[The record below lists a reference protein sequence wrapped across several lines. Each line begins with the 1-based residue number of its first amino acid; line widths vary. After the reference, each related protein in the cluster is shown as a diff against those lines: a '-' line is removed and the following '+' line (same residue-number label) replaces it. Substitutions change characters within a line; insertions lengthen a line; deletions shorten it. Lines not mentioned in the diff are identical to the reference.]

1 MRSISLNKMILFFV
15 SLVQVLLCFI
25 LPNEKLKEI
34 VHLLF
39 FIQFVCGLL
48 ISRDHKNKW
57 YFLFSPSFLVFFYV
71 NINFFIGAYSL
82 KENISLEV
90 YQHRSTSYNLIS
102 SLHIAYAYMTVCSLI
117 SMLVLPKQLI
127 DVNKEIKK
135 ENNVEEYSYFKI
147 TIFIILFL
155 TFSLIKVDLS
165 LIGGAGDFS
174 TIPKSIASIL
184 LFYELS
190 KVKYKFRYFLY
201 AIVLLIFVF
210 TNFES
215 KREAVFMLIP
225 ILFLENL
232 FGNIQTFKFSIK
244 KFFISV
250 FSIIVLVY
258 ALLVMTIA
266 RGFGGYDV
274 TNPLNSVKYVK
285 DLINDFNIGGLLF
298 TISEAPTTTYVSI
311 KAVSLASENS
321 NLLTY
326 GSTYWKLFFIPIP
339 RSLFEEKPMS
349 MTLIYTKI
357 EDPSFY
363 GVGGSLPIN
372 VFAEAFWNFHFFG
385 VVFIGFMIYFLNQ
398 SYSKMISLIQ
408 LNTIS
413 PLVAGYLFAF
423 TYLIGF
429 YRGFGF
435 DLYCVN
441 IIVGFFF
448 SFAFYKVCVFF
459 IK

>member
-15 SLVQVLLCFI
+15 SLVQLLLCFV
-25 LPNEKLKEI
+25 LTNEKLKEI

-39 FIQFVCGLL
+39 LIQFVCGLL
-48 ISRDHKNKW
+48 VFRDHYNKW
-57 YFLFSPSFLVFFYV
+57 YFAFSPSFLLFFYV
-71 NINFFIGAYSL
+71 NINVFLGAYSL

-90 YQHRSTSYNLIS
+90 YAHRSTFYNLIP

-127 DVNKEIKK
+127 VVLEERKI
-135 ENNVEEYSYFKI
+135 ENNLEKYFYFKI
-147 TIFIILFL
+147 TLFIILFL

-190 KVKYKFRYFLY
+190 KVKYKYRYFLY

-225 ILFLENL
+225 IFFLENL
-232 FGNIQTFKFSIK
+232 FGNVQTFNLSIK
-244 KFFISV
+244 KIFIGV
-250 FSIIVLVY
+250 LSIIVLVY
-258 ALLVMTIA
+258 SLLVMTIA

-274 TNPLNSVKYVK
+274 SHPLNSVKYVK

-298 TISEAPTTTYVSI
+298 TISEAPTTIYVSI
-311 KAVSLASENS
+311 NAVSLALENTD
-321 NLLTY
+321 LLTY
-326 GSTYWKLFFIPIP
+326 GATYWKLFFILIP
-339 RSLFEEKPMS
+339 RSFFEEKPLS
-349 MTLIYTKI
+349 MTSIYTKI
-357 EDPSFY
+357 EDPGFY
-363 GVGGSLPIN
+363 GIGGSLPIN
-372 VFAEAFWNFHFFG
+372 IFAEAFWNFHVFG
-385 VVFIGFMIYFLNQ
+385 VIFIGFIVYFLNK

-408 LNTIS
+408 LNRIS